1 MPKPPRAAT
10 SGNVF
15 IVVAPSGAGKSS
27 LIAKTLEGDDNI
39 VLSISCTTRP
49 RRPGE
54 VNNRDYRFV
63 TEAEFLELRDTNQ
76 LLEWA
81 RVHSN
86 YYGTPKDAID
96 TALQNGQDILL
107 EIDWQGAR
115 QVRRYYP
122 QAIGIFILPP
132 SIAALKTRLETR
144 GQDSPEVIAQRLLA
158 AGGEISHAGECEY
171 VIINQEFSVAL
182 QQLSQIIQTA
192 RLRYE
197 NQAHK
202 HAQLFSELGIN

>member
-86 YYGTPKDAID
+86 YYGTRS
-96 TALQNGQDILL
+96 
-107 EIDWQGAR
+107 EE
-115 QVRRYYP
+115 RRVGNEGRYRSATK
-122 QAIGIFILPP
+122 QR
-132 SIAALKTRLETR
+132 KEQTETR
-144 GQDSPEVIAQRLLA
+144 R
-158 AGGEISHAGECEY
+158 
-171 VIINQEFSVAL
+171 
-182 QQLSQIIQTA
+182 T
-192 RLRYE
+192 
-197 NQAHK
+197 
-202 HAQLFSELGIN
+202 